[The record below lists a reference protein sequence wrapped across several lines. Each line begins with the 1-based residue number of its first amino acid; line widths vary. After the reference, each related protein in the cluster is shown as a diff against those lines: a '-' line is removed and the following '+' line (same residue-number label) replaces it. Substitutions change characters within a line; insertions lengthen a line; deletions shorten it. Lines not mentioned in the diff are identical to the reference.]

1 MNEKLEQID
10 EILSSFEDWMHGE
23 DGNKVTAARK
33 LIIELKSQ
41 GEEVERLVERLTE
54 MSVFPNCNCVLSSVG
69 VFKREELNK
78 RFLDSID
85 KTDKL
90 TRK

>member
-41 GEEVERLVERLTE
+41 GEEVERLVERLTA
-54 MSVFPNCNCVLSSVG
+54 MSVFPNCNCDLSSVG